1 MRAIT
6 QKSFGGPGVLELTE
20 VPRPVPGPTE
30 VLVRV
35 QAVSVN
41 PVEAVIRAGA
51 FPLIGQP
58 PFTLGWDVSG
68 VVVEVDPGV
77 NRFQVGDEV
86 YGMPYFPRAADG
98 YAEYV
103 AAPSRQLVR
112 KPAGLS
118 HVEAAALPLAGLTA
132 WQMLV
137 DIAAVGEG
145 QRVLIHGAGGGVGHL
160 AVQIAKARGAHVI
173 ATASAAKHPFL
184 RELGADETIDYRTT
198 DFAAVVRDV
207 DAVIETVG
215 GDTAR
220 RSLATLRPGGILVT
234 AVDKADAELARA
246 AEAAGV
252 RFAGISVEPDVVGLE
267 ALNAL
272 VEAGQLRPYVEQT
285 FDLADA
291 AEAHGVVE
299 GGHVR
304 GKVVL
309 VV

>member
-6 QKSFGGPGVLELTE
+6 QKSFGGPEVLELTE

-41 PVEAVIRAGA
+41 LVEAVIRAGA

-309 VV
+309 TV

>member
-6 QKSFGGPGVLELTE
+6 QKSFGGPEVLELTE
-20 VPRPVPGPTE
+20 VPRPVPGATE

-68 VVVEVDPGV
+68 VVVETDPGV
-77 NRFQVGDEV
+77 NRFRVGDEV
-86 YGMPYFPRAADG
+86 YGMPYFPRAAGG

-112 KPAGLS
+112 KPSGLS
-118 HVEAAALPLAGLTA
+118 HAEAAAIPLAGLTA

-137 DIAAVGEG
+137 DIASVGEG
-145 QRVLIHGAGGGVGHL
+145 QRVLVHGAGGGVGHL
-160 AVQIAKARGAHVI
+160 AVQIAKARGAYVI

-184 RELGADETIDYRTT
+184 RRIGADETIDYRTT
-198 DFAAVVRDV
+198 DFTETARDV

-215 GDTAR
+215 GDTGR
-220 RSLATLRPGGILVT
+220 RSLATLRPDGILVT
-234 AVDKADAELARA
+234 AVDKANAELARA

-252 RFAGISVEPDVVGLE
+252 RFAGISVEPDTVGLE

-272 VEAGQLRPYVEQT
+272 VEAGRLRPYVEQT

-291 AEAHGVVE
+291 AKAHEVVE

-309 VV
+309 TV

>member
-6 QKSFGGPGVLELTE
+6 QKSFGGPEVLELTE
-20 VPRPVPGPTE
+20 VPRPVPGATE

-35 QAVSVN
+35 QAVGVN

-145 QRVLIHGAGGGVGHL
+145 QRVLVHGAGGGVGHL

-173 ATASAAKHPFL
+173 ATASAAKHAFL

-207 DAVIETVG
+207 DTVIETVG

-246 AEAAGV
+246 AETAGV

-272 VEAGQLRPYVEQT
+272 VEAGRLRPHIEQT

-291 AEAHGVVE
+291 AKAHGVVE

-309 VV
+309 TL

>member
-6 QKSFGGPGVLELTE
+6 QKSFGGPEVLELTE
-20 VPRPVPGPTE
+20 VPRPVPGATE

-35 QAVSVN
+35 QAVGVN

-145 QRVLIHGAGGGVGHL
+145 QRVLVHGAGGGVGHL

-173 ATASAAKHPFL
+173 ATASAAKHAFL

-207 DAVIETVG
+207 DTVIETVG

-220 RSLATLRPGGILVT
+220 RSLATLRPGGVLVT

-246 AEAAGV
+246 AETAGV

-272 VEAGQLRPYVEQT
+272 VAAGRLRPHVEQV

-291 AEAHGVVE
+291 AKAHGVVE

-309 VV
+309 TL

>member
-6 QKSFGGPGVLELTE
+6 QKSFGGPEVLELTE
-20 VPRPVPGPTE
+20 VPRPVPGATE

-35 QAVSVN
+35 QAVGVN

-145 QRVLIHGAGGGVGHL
+145 QRVLVHGAGGGVGHL

-173 ATASAAKHPFL
+173 ATASAAKHAFL

-207 DAVIETVG
+207 DTVIETVG

-246 AEAAGV
+246 AETAGV

-272 VEAGQLRPYVEQT
+272 VAAGRLRPHVEQA

-291 AEAHGVVE
+291 AKAHGVVE

-309 VV
+309 TL